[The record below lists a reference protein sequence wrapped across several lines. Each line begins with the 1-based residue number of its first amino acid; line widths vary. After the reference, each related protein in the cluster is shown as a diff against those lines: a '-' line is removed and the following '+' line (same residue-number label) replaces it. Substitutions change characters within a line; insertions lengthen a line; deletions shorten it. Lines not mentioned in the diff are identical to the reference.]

1 MIETLKGFLTD
12 AVAVRAGGFVTDAKR
27 ERILLTLGSWTA
39 SGQIRTATPGPSWRF
54 CRPGER
60 LETSTH

>member
-1 MIETLKGFLTD
+1 MQALVCMKSDMPKRSRSMIETLKGFPTD

-39 SGQIRTATPGPSWRF
+39 SGADPHRV
-54 CRPGER
+54 C
-60 LETSTH
+60 